1 MQNSSRTR
9 QPFREVQNLGKE
21 ARLPRTTQKP
31 KSAISIK
38 KKTISKPPTAKLNAE
53 KKSGLPPPSTR
64 TQMTSARSIRS
75 TSQSAVE
82 DKPAVPPRLQAKPK
96 RSVGPRNV
104 AGSGAAL
111 LRSAQEGGRRS
122 MAALSFTQSKNSRA
136 GGLGRR
142 QDAASPPRSVD
153 EGAASAFI
161 EKLHSSNDQFI
172 ETLCSKIQSSQQDR
186 EDKFFKLGEERLE
199 IKGVLLET
207 QAKLT
212 QTEAL
217 LKQEKACS
225 QSLEEQLS
233 QLNETI
239 ASLED
244 REGGRNLASK
254 EEVDDLKEKLEASEE
269 RWKVLAEEK
278 HALETNLCEKQ
289 SALSSLELEVERSS
303 TKLKEA
309 LRRIEST
316 EIELDSRVSEIRRLN
331 REKETTLAEK
341 QKTEELMK
349 EKNISVLEE
358 RKKTEALQ
366 DKVAELEKKSETIRA
381 EAENKLHTFAIEVGA
396 KLEALE
402 KERDALRSSEST
414 VKADLDLRTQEIDHL
429 KQAVSLQESKISTM
443 SCAKMEQD
451 LKIESLHV
459 DASKANQQI
468 AELKKTIESQ
478 SNELVEL
485 EKQAR
490 EDAAMRRKLHNEVQ
504 ELKGNIR
511 VFCRVRPL
519 LKHEL
524 EKDGA
529 ELASNM
535 FQYNEKGQGIIA
547 NSYGKDEKSMNRYP
561 FRFDKVFDAQSTQ
574 DAVFEE
580 ISQLVQSALDGY
592 RVCIFA
598 YGQTGSG
605 KTHTMLGDNGGQGAN
620 LGMIPRSVR
629 QIFDSARVLEKDGWR
644 FSLRASFLEIYN
656 ETVRDLL
663 VDSSTVSKQKVKD
676 DYKIIYNH
684 ESKLSEVHGLTV
696 ETVENGE
703 QVQRLINKSM
713 KNRATAA
720 TKANERS
727 SRSHSVFR
735 LYIDGE
741 NMRTGQIV
749 SGLLNL
755 IDLAGSERLAQ
766 SKAEGDR
773 LRETRHINKS
783 LSALGTVITSLAN
796 SEKHIPYR
804 NSKLTYLLQDSLGGD
819 SKALMFVNVSHALE
833 SFNESLCSLRFA
845 AKVNSCHVG
854 TAKRTSKIEL

>member
-1 MQNSSRTR
+1 
-9 QPFREVQNLGKE
+9 
-21 ARLPRTTQKP
+21 
-31 KSAISIK
+31 
-38 KKTISKPPTAKLNAE
+38 
-53 KKSGLPPPSTR
+53 
-64 TQMTSARSIRS
+64 
-75 TSQSAVE
+75 
-82 DKPAVPPRLQAKPK
+82 
-96 RSVGPRNV
+96 
-104 AGSGAAL
+104 
-111 LRSAQEGGRRS
+111 